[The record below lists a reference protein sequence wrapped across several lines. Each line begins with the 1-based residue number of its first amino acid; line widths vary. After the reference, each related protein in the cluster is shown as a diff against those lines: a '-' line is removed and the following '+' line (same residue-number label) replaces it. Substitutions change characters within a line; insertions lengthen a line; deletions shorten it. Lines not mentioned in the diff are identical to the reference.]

1 MNWSAFWNKVK
12 NFFVGNVWNI
22 VRFFA
27 VLLIGIIL
35 IKVLMAAFRKIFSK
49 TKMESVAQNFLLA
62 IIKFLLALVLVL
74 ALLAVVGVELTGV
87 ITALSAAILAVG
99 MALQSNIANVANG
112 IVIVANKMFKKGDY
126 IIVDGKEGSIIE
138 INFLFTTLFTP
149 DNKKITVPNSMIVN
163 SSVVNAGANPRR
175 RVNFDFPVAYESDV
189 ELVKKTVTDVM
200 RSYGK
205 IYLDPEPF
213 CKLKTFDASSLG
225 FFAYC
230 WCDSSDY
237 WDVYYYVVEHVY
249 NEFKKNGISIPFQQ
263 VEVRERKDAVVP
275 PFDPAPLP
283 ERIEKDRPVETD
295 RLSEIKKHY
304 EERIERLEAARREKA
319 EKRTKKKAEKQAK
332 D

>member
-1 MNWSAFWNKVK
+1 MDWGALWDKIK
-12 NFFVGNVWNI
+12 GFFEGHVWNI

-35 IKVLMAAFRKIFSK
+35 IKLIMTMFRKIFAR

-62 IIKFLLALVLVL
+62 VIKFLLWLVLVL
-74 ALLAVVGVELTGV
+74 ALLAVIGVELTGV
-87 ITALSAAILAVG
+87 ITALSAAILAIG
-99 MALQSNIANVANG
+99 MALQSNIANIANG

-149 DNKKITVPNSMIVN
+149 DNKKITVPNSTIVN
-163 SSVVNAGANPRR
+163 TSVVNAGANPIR

-189 ELVKKTVTDVM
+189 DLVKQTVIEVM
-200 RSYGK
+200 RSNGK

-213 CKLKTFDASSLG
+213 CKLKTFSASSID
-225 FFAYC
+225 FFANC

-237 WDVYYYVVEHVY
+237 WEVYYYVMEHVY
-249 NEFKKNGISIPFQQ
+249 NEFKKRGITIPFQQ
-263 VEVRERKDAVVP
+263 VEVRERKDQVSA

-283 ERIEKDRPVETD
+283 KRVEKERPTQPDKLTE
-295 RLSEIKKHY
+295 LKKHY
-304 EERIERLEAARREKA
+304 EEKVEKIEAAHQKKEAAKKA
-319 EKRTKKKAEKQAK
+319 KAKKK
-332 D
+332 